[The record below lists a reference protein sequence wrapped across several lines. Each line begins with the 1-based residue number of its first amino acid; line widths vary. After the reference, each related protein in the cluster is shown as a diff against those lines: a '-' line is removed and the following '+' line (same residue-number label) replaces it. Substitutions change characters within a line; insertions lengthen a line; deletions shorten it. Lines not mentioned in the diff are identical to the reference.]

1 MLVHVSLICSS
12 KTDILVSCISCFLSF
27 YYFLAYPSRLRT
39 HAAVNCCVFV
49 KNDLSWGV
57 LHNNYKRT
65 VDNSAKY
72 ISVRLASYC
81 TFTTQILFF
90 GYMVIHGDCPKLET
104 YCQTQDAYKLK
115 MLQMRNNAGAVSNSS
130 MGMLFVQRLRSKPW
144 TYKSKFILSF
154 IHSFCIQFSRL
165 LIG

>member
-1 MLVHVSLICSS
+1 MLIMLGLSQQFAIFFCQIIKYIPNSLSWKILVHVSLICSS

-65 VDNSAKY
+65 VDHSAKY

-90 GYMVIHGDCPKLET
+90 GFMVIHGDCPKLET
-104 YCQTQDAYKLK
+104 YRRTQDAYKLK
-115 MLQMRNNAGAVSNSS
+115 ML
-130 MGMLFVQRLRSKPW
+130 
-144 TYKSKFILSF
+144 
-154 IHSFCIQFSRL
+154 
-165 LIG
+165 